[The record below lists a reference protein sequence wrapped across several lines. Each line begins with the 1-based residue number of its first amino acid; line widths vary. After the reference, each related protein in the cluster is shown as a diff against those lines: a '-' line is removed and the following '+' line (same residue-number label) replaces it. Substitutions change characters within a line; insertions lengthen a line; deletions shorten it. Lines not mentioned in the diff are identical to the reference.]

1 MDAAIKEK
9 AHEVHSISS
18 KKSAPGVIA
27 NNGGEK
33 SGAVMQV
40 NANVGGVNT
49 VSKDDNVARMSNHQD
64 FNAINLQKSSNIPDL
79 NQLTIMDTS
88 AQNIPQPA
96 KHMGDLI
103 NSLTKPSIGAQEKKN
118 QEDQLL
124 QNGSVKVSRK
134 NKQQIP
140 KKTGAVK
147 ESFVLKKKQTGLAV
161 SSKSFKLPSKPQS
174 LSRESKERIFLS
186 LTKGDTNMFL
196 NDIARNVNPSPS
208 SNLALSSI
216 SGKQENGQL
225 LERGQQNGKI
235 LIPDK
240 EFKETNEP
248 PDALVKSVLGNQAHN
263 NLVDSDEGLEK
274 RAFPPNKRP
283 HKKISYL
290 YLSAFG
296 NPYWWTAC
304 KAGGIWILWNS
315 SEVNI
320 QVLHT
325 DHQFIHSKISW
336 LNYHKHEFFTF
347 VYASPRRQERHALWD
362 ALENI
367 QPQNN
372 NEWCIMSDFNTY
384 IHSEEKRG
392 SSVHNWRSM
401 QDFQDCLMS
410 CHLSDL
416 GHQGPSFTWRR
427 GNLLERLDRACVNQS
442 WNMSFPNRVISH
454 LPFYNSDHRPI
465 LLWDGQP
472 NFSNGGARPF
482 RFLAA
487 WLTHNSFS
495 DLVKRCWAGGHNWKA
510 SSENFREKATSW
522 HKDCYKEEEKLKN
535 NLHSRLRGIDYS
547 LSQHPCHSL
556 ERLQKE
562 IWQQLNTI
570 YLREEITWYQRS
582 RTDWIRF
589 GDRNTKFF
597 HSATVSRRRRNRIDA
612 LQNDVGDWIADPSLL
627 MSMAVEYYDN
637 LYKEDIPLRPN
648 FPIRNKFPEME
659 RRVMMALESCPSSQ
673 EIKGVVF
680 SMGPFKAPGVDG
692 LHSIFFQSQWDVV
705 ESSVCNFIKGVFNDP
720 SRIEEV
726 NQTLLCLIP
735 KLENPHT
742 FKDFRPISLC
752 NVIYKTVTKIVANRL
767 KLQMDKL
774 VMPNQCSFIRGRQG
788 TDNVII
794 AQELIHSMRKKRG
807 SKGWMAIKVDLEKA
821 YDRISWNF
829 LQDTLY
835 DVGLPEN
842 LIRLIMLCVSSCTM
856 NVLWN
861 GACTKEFR
869 PTRGLRQGDPLSP
882 YLFVLCMERL
892 AHLISQAVDHMRW
905 KPVRIKRGA
914 PQISHLFF
922 ADDLLLFAEASQEQ
936 VLIIQQAL
944 HIFCDSSGQKVNHS
958 KTRVFFSQNV
968 GHTQAKHLSGLLG
981 FSLTADLGRY
991 LGIPLHHK
999 RVGRSSFFYVL
1010 DRMSSR
1016 IAAWNHASL
1025 SLAGRVT
1032 LSKAVLLAIPSYP
1045 MQVCSLPQV
1054 TCEEID
1060 RKIQNFVWGS
1070 SPHSRRSHLVAW
1082 KQICMDKKNGGL
1094 GLRSMR
1100 EMNSAFIMK
1109 VGFNL
1114 VAHPDAL
1121 WSKFLRAKY
1130 NVEAGMTPIIHAP
1143 NSSSQLW
1150 KGITR
1155 HWNIIMDHS
1164 RVQLGNGQSTMF
1176 WLDSWLPDCGPLI
1189 SYAGSQFSISD
1200 TLQKVVDYV
1209 DELGQWK
1216 WNSLRQLLPDSV
1228 LHRFMNFLPPSSQDG
1243 QDHLIWNGTTD
1254 GKFTVK
1260 SAYAILAIKDTTI
1273 QQFPWESVW
1282 RWQGPER
1289 IRFFLWLM
1297 AGEKLMTNVC
1307 RLRRHMAL
1315 SDLCPRC
1322 NQSSET
1328 IFHTIRDCP
1337 QSKEVWCMIM
1347 PHINQREFFN
1357 LNLHNWIISN
1367 LDSSKDWGMGSDWPL
1382 LFGILAWKIWKCRNS
1397 WVFEGDRQ
1405 NAYSLIRSAIGF
1417 RDSVALAANPVF
1429 GAGNQPRNRIERLVA
1444 WCCPPVDWVKLNVDG
1459 ACDANGT
1466 RTGCGGVFRD
1476 ASGTWIVG
1484 FCKNLGSGTVLHA
1497 ELWACLVGLELAWGR
1512 GFRQVWLEGD
1522 SLSAQ
1527 QLITNG
1533 CHHDYPAANLVNRI
1547 RNLMQRD
1554 WQIYMSHIHREGNRV
1569 ADFLAS
1575 YSYGFSWVI
1584 QEFDCPQSGCIDS
1597 LYGDTIG
1604 VHWSRLCA

>member
-1 MDAAIKEK
+1 MEECNQSVDDPFCPSYRFEKEIHKESCKPWRMAIIVKLLGKRVGVKFFQNRLLKMWNLSGSYEFIDMENDYFLFRFDKIEDYNFVLQEGPWVVADHYVMVQRWRPFFNPHDDDFKKLVVWLRIPGLPIEFYTSRHLCNIGNLFGRTLKIDRNSIRKDIIGDKEFTDRAKFARICVEVDLRKGFLSKFKIGNRVFPVGYEGLHLVCFACGRYGHRRDSCPTLAPASTSTINQSTQIHTTMANTTVQHKVAMEGEAFGSWMLVQRNQRGRKKVVNSAMDAAIKEK
-9 AHEVHSISS
+9 AHEVHSIPS
-18 KKSAPGVIA
+18 KKSAPG
-27 NNGGEK
+27 
-33 SGAVMQV
+33 
-40 NANVGGVNT
+40 
-49 VSKDDNVARMSNHQD
+49 
-64 FNAINLQKSSNIPDL
+64 KSSNIPDL

-96 KHMGDLI
+96 KHMG
-103 NSLTKPSIGAQEKKN
+103 KRN

-235 LIPDK
+235 LIPDE

-263 NLVDSDEGLEK
+263 NLVDSDGASILGDLKGLEK

-336 LNYHKHEFFTF
+336 LNYHKQEFFTF

-372 NEWCIMSDFNTY
+372 NEWCIMGDFNTY

-416 GHQGPSFTWRR
+416 GHQGPSFSWRR

-597 HSATVSRRRRNRIDA
+597 HSATVARRRRNRIDA

-735 KLENPHT
+735 KL
-742 FKDFRPISLC
+742 
-752 NVIYKTVTKIVANRL
+752 
-767 KLQMDKL
+767 
-774 VMPNQCSFIRGRQG
+774 
-788 TDNVII
+788 
-794 AQELIHSMRKKRG
+794 
-807 SKGWMAIKVDLEKA
+807 
-821 YDRISWNF
+821 
-829 LQDTLY
+829 
-835 DVGLPEN
+835 
-842 LIRLIMLCVSSCTM
+842 
-856 NVLWN
+856 
-861 GACTKEFR
+861 
-869 PTRGLRQGDPLSP
+869 
-882 YLFVLCMERL
+882 
-892 AHLISQAVDHMRW
+892 
-905 KPVRIKRGA
+905 
-914 PQISHLFF
+914 
-922 ADDLLLFAEASQEQ
+922 
-936 VLIIQQAL
+936 
-944 HIFCDSSGQKVNHS
+944 
-958 KTRVFFSQNV
+958 
-968 GHTQAKHLSGLLG
+968 
-981 FSLTADLGRY
+981 
-991 LGIPLHHK
+991 
-999 RVGRSSFFYVL
+999 
-1010 DRMSSR
+1010 
-1016 IAAWNHASL
+1016 
-1025 SLAGRVT
+1025 
-1032 LSKAVLLAIPSYP
+1032 
-1045 MQVCSLPQV
+1045 
-1054 TCEEID
+1054 
-1060 RKIQNFVWGS
+1060 
-1070 SPHSRRSHLVAW
+1070 
-1082 KQICMDKKNGGL
+1082 
-1094 GLRSMR
+1094 
-1100 EMNSAFIMK
+1100 
-1109 VGFNL
+1109 
-1114 VAHPDAL
+1114 
-1121 WSKFLRAKY
+1121 
-1130 NVEAGMTPIIHAP
+1130 
-1143 NSSSQLW
+1143 
-1150 KGITR
+1150 
-1155 HWNIIMDHS
+1155 
-1164 RVQLGNGQSTMF
+1164 
-1176 WLDSWLPDCGPLI
+1176 
-1189 SYAGSQFSISD
+1189 
-1200 TLQKVVDYV
+1200 
-1209 DELGQWK
+1209 
-1216 WNSLRQLLPDSV
+1216 
-1228 LHRFMNFLPPSSQDG
+1228 
-1243 QDHLIWNGTTD
+1243 
-1254 GKFTVK
+1254 
-1260 SAYAILAIKDTTI
+1260 
-1273 QQFPWESVW
+1273 
-1282 RWQGPER
+1282 
-1289 IRFFLWLM
+1289 
-1297 AGEKLMTNVC
+1297 
-1307 RLRRHMAL
+1307 
-1315 SDLCPRC
+1315 
-1322 NQSSET
+1322 
-1328 IFHTIRDCP
+1328 
-1337 QSKEVWCMIM
+1337 
-1347 PHINQREFFN
+1347 
-1357 LNLHNWIISN
+1357 
-1367 LDSSKDWGMGSDWPL
+1367 
-1382 LFGILAWKIWKCRNS
+1382 
-1397 WVFEGDRQ
+1397 
-1405 NAYSLIRSAIGF
+1405 
-1417 RDSVALAANPVF
+1417 
-1429 GAGNQPRNRIERLVA
+1429 
-1444 WCCPPVDWVKLNVDG
+1444 
-1459 ACDANGT
+1459 
-1466 RTGCGGVFRD
+1466 
-1476 ASGTWIVG
+1476 
-1484 FCKNLGSGTVLHA
+1484 
-1497 ELWACLVGLELAWGR
+1497 
-1512 GFRQVWLEGD
+1512 
-1522 SLSAQ
+1522 
-1527 QLITNG
+1527 
-1533 CHHDYPAANLVNRI
+1533 
-1547 RNLMQRD
+1547 
-1554 WQIYMSHIHREGNRV
+1554 
-1569 ADFLAS
+1569 
-1575 YSYGFSWVI
+1575 
-1584 QEFDCPQSGCIDS
+1584 
-1597 LYGDTIG
+1597 
-1604 VHWSRLCA
+1604 

>member
-1 MDAAIKEK
+1 RGWKKGLFPLIK
-9 AHEVHSISS
+9 
-18 KKSAPGVIA
+18 
-27 NNGGEK
+27 
-33 SGAVMQV
+33 
-40 NANVGGVNT
+40 
-49 VSKDDNVARMSNHQD
+49 
-64 FNAINLQKSSNIPDL
+64 DL
-79 NQLTIMDTS
+79 T
-88 AQNIPQPA
+88 
-96 KHMGDLI
+96 
-103 NSLTKPSIGAQEKKN
+103 
-118 QEDQLL
+118 
-124 QNGSVKVSRK
+124 R
-134 NKQQIP
+134 
-140 KKTGAVK
+140 
-147 ESFVLKKKQTGLAV
+147 
-161 SSKSFKLPSKPQS
+161 
-174 LSRESKERIFLS
+174 RYRICIL
-186 LTKGDTNMFL
+186 
-196 NDIARNVNPSPS
+196 V
-208 SNLALSSI
+208 
-216 SGKQENGQL
+216 L
-225 LERGQQNGKI
+225 LETRIGGLRAKQV
-235 LIPDK
+235 
-240 EFKETNEP
+240 
-248 PDALVKSVLGNQAHN
+248 AKSLGFSNFFI
-263 NLVDSDEGLEK
+263 SDPIG
-274 RAFPPNKRP
+274 F
-283 HKKISYL
+283 S
-290 YLSAFG
+290 
-296 NPYWWTAC
+296 
-304 KAGGIWILWNS
+304 GGIWILWNS

-336 LNYHKHEFFTF
+336 LNYHKQEFFTF

-372 NEWCIMSDFNTY
+372 NEWCIMGDFNTY

-427 GNLLERLDRACVNQS
+427 GNLLERLNRACVNQS

-547 LSQHPCHSL
+547 LSHSL

-597 HSATVSRRRRNRIDA
+597 HSATVARRRRNRIDA

-627 MSMAVEYYDN
+627 MSMEVEYYDN

-673 EIKGVVF
+673 EIKEVVF

-720 SRIEEV
+720 SRIEKV

-767 KLQMDKL
+767 KLHMDKL

-821 YDRISWNF
+821 YDRI
-829 LQDTLY
+829 
-835 DVGLPEN
+835 
-842 LIRLIMLCVSSCTM
+842 
-856 NVLWN
+856 
-861 GACTKEFR
+861 K
-869 PTRGLRQGDPLSP
+869 
-882 YLFVLCMERL
+882 
-892 AHLISQAVDHMRW
+892 
-905 KPVRIKRGA
+905 
-914 PQISHLFF
+914 
-922 ADDLLLFAEASQEQ
+922 ASQEQ

-968 GHTQAKHLSGLLG
+968 GHTQTNHLSGLLG

-999 RVGRSSFFYVL
+999 RVGRSSFSYVL
-1010 DRMSSR
+1010 DRMNSR

-1032 LSKAVLLAIPSYP
+1032 LSKAVLLPIPSYP

-1060 RKIQNFVWGS
+1060 RKIRNFVWGS
-1070 SPHSRRSHLVAW
+1070 SPHSRRSHLVSW

-1130 NVEAGMTPIIHAP
+1130 NVKAGMTPIIHAP
-1143 NSSSQLW
+1143 NNSSQLW

-1176 WLDSWLPDCGPLI
+1176 WLDSWLLDCGPLI

-1260 SAYAILAIKDTTI
+1260 SAYEILAIKDTTI

-1322 NQSSET
+1322 NKSSET
-1328 IFHTIRDCP
+1328 ILHTIRDCP
-1337 QSKEVWCMIM
+1337 QSKEVW
-1347 PHINQREFFN
+1347 
-1357 LNLHNWIISN
+1357 
-1367 LDSSKDWGMGSDWPL
+1367 
-1382 LFGILAWKIWKCRNS
+1382 NS

-1497 ELWACLVGLELAWGR
+1497 ELWACLVGLELAWDR

-1584 QEFDCPQSGCIDS
+1584 QEFDCPPSGCIDS

>member
-1 MDAAIKEK
+1 
-9 AHEVHSISS
+9 
-18 KKSAPGVIA
+18 
-27 NNGGEK
+27 
-33 SGAVMQV
+33 
-40 NANVGGVNT
+40 
-49 VSKDDNVARMSNHQD
+49 MSNHQD

-103 NSLTKPSIGAQEKKN
+103 NSPTKPSIGAQEKKN

-235 LIPDK
+235 LIPDE

-263 NLVDSDEGLEK
+263 NLVDSDGASISGDLSVQTRGWKKGLS
-274 RAFPPNKRP
+274 PPNKRP

-336 LNYHKHEFFTF
+336 LNYHKQEFFTF

-372 NEWCIMSDFNTY
+372 NEWCIMGDFNTY

-427 GNLLERLDRACVNQS
+427 
-442 WNMSFPNRVISH
+442 
-454 LPFYNSDHRPI
+454 
-465 LLWDGQP
+465 
-472 NFSNGGARPF
+472 
-482 RFLAA
+482 
-487 WLTHNSFS
+487 
-495 DLVKRCWAGGHNWKA
+495 VKRCWAGGHNWKA

-597 HSATVSRRRRNRIDA
+597 HSATVARRRRNRIDA

-659 RRVMMALESCPSSQ
+659 RRVM
-673 EIKGVVF
+673 I
-680 SMGPFKAPGVDG
+680 
-692 LHSIFFQSQWDVV
+692 
-705 ESSVCNFIKGVFNDP
+705 
-720 SRIEEV
+720 
-726 NQTLLCLIP
+726 
-735 KLENPHT
+735 
-742 FKDFRPISLC
+742 KDFRPISLC

-807 SKGWMAIKVDLEKA
+807 SKGWMAIKVDLEKS

-892 AHLISQAVDHMRW
+892 AHLISQAVDHRRW

-936 VLIIQQAL
+936 
-944 HIFCDSSGQKVNHS
+944 
-958 KTRVFFSQNV
+958 
-968 GHTQAKHLSGLLG
+968 
-981 FSLTADLGRY
+981 
-991 LGIPLHHK
+991 
-999 RVGRSSFFYVL
+999 
-1010 DRMSSR
+1010 
-1016 IAAWNHASL
+1016 
-1025 SLAGRVT
+1025 
-1032 LSKAVLLAIPSYP
+1032 
-1045 MQVCSLPQV
+1045 
-1054 TCEEID
+1054 
-1060 RKIQNFVWGS
+1060 
-1070 SPHSRRSHLVAW
+1070 
-1082 KQICMDKKNGGL
+1082 
-1094 GLRSMR
+1094 
-1100 EMNSAFIMK
+1100 
-1109 VGFNL
+1109 
-1114 VAHPDAL
+1114 
-1121 WSKFLRAKY
+1121 
-1130 NVEAGMTPIIHAP
+1130 
-1143 NSSSQLW
+1143 
-1150 KGITR
+1150 
-1155 HWNIIMDHS
+1155 
-1164 RVQLGNGQSTMF
+1164 
-1176 WLDSWLPDCGPLI
+1176 
-1189 SYAGSQFSISD
+1189 
-1200 TLQKVVDYV
+1200 
-1209 DELGQWK
+1209 
-1216 WNSLRQLLPDSV
+1216 
-1228 LHRFMNFLPPSSQDG
+1228 
-1243 QDHLIWNGTTD
+1243 
-1254 GKFTVK
+1254 
-1260 SAYAILAIKDTTI
+1260 
-1273 QQFPWESVW
+1273 
-1282 RWQGPER
+1282 
-1289 IRFFLWLM
+1289 
-1297 AGEKLMTNVC
+1297 
-1307 RLRRHMAL
+1307 
-1315 SDLCPRC
+1315 
-1322 NQSSET
+1322 
-1328 IFHTIRDCP
+1328 
-1337 QSKEVWCMIM
+1337 
-1347 PHINQREFFN
+1347 
-1357 LNLHNWIISN
+1357 
-1367 LDSSKDWGMGSDWPL
+1367 
-1382 LFGILAWKIWKCRNS
+1382 
-1397 WVFEGDRQ
+1397 
-1405 NAYSLIRSAIGF
+1405 
-1417 RDSVALAANPVF
+1417 
-1429 GAGNQPRNRIERLVA
+1429 
-1444 WCCPPVDWVKLNVDG
+1444 
-1459 ACDANGT
+1459 
-1466 RTGCGGVFRD
+1466 
-1476 ASGTWIVG
+1476 
-1484 FCKNLGSGTVLHA
+1484 
-1497 ELWACLVGLELAWGR
+1497 
-1512 GFRQVWLEGD
+1512 
-1522 SLSAQ
+1522 
-1527 QLITNG
+1527 
-1533 CHHDYPAANLVNRI
+1533 
-1547 RNLMQRD
+1547 
-1554 WQIYMSHIHREGNRV
+1554 
-1569 ADFLAS
+1569 
-1575 YSYGFSWVI
+1575 
-1584 QEFDCPQSGCIDS
+1584 
-1597 LYGDTIG
+1597 
-1604 VHWSRLCA
+1604 